1 MYKRVI
7 KYIDKHNI
15 LYNQQFGF
23 QPQHSRSQATLLIT
37 DKIQK
42 AIDDGL
48 VSCGIFLDLRKAFDT
63 VNHQILI
70 RKLEH
75 YGIRGIA
82 NDWFRSYLH
91 NRQQFVCIG
100 DTTSDYSINSCG
112 VPQGSVLGPLLFL
125 IYIND
130 FKNCSRLLDFHL
142 FADDTNLFASH
153 KNISDLEILIN
164 KELVNV
170 NEWLCANKLSLNLE
184 KTNFIL
190 FHPPQKK
197 LNYCVKLHIN
207 EFYVAHEKC
216 LKYLGILIDYK
227 LSW

>member
-23 QPQHSRSQATLLIT
+23 RSQHSTTQATLLIT

-63 VNHQILI
+63 INHQILI
-70 RKLEH
+70 SKLEH

-130 FKNCSRLLDFHL
+130 FKNCSSLLDFHL

-153 KNISDLEILIN
+153 K
-164 KELVNV
+164 
-170 NEWLCANKLSLNLE
+170 
-184 KTNFIL
+184 
-190 FHPPQKK
+190 
-197 LNYCVKLHIN
+197 
-207 EFYVAHEKC
+207 
-216 LKYLGILIDYK
+216 KYF
-227 LSW
+227 